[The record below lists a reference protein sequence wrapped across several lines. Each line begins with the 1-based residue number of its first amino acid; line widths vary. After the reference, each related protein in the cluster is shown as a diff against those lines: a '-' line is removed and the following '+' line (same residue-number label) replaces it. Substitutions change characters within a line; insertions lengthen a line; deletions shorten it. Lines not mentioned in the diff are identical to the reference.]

1 LDPHATQ
8 PWVATADEKDRI
20 IIWDYERQE
29 TLRSFALQN
38 LTQSSPGSSDSGAL
52 RAVRWYD
59 ADTLWWS
66 CRRTATDSSLG
77 VRKYLL
83 VLCELELIMVDAL
96 ALESTHISCDAL
108 KLKGT
113 LCCVEVLSASIIAIG
128 CNDGAVRLWDWC
140 KGTLERTLRYHKEKT
155 AVTHL
160 VNAHPDSTWEP
171 VQDGDSGN
179 SSSSNNSSSKR
190 IRLISR
196 GDDGQILFW
205 DMPLDADFPPLVLD
219 KKKDEKDCASLLYC
233 AATDTVSALVARRRA
248 GQAGEMRLLCWD
260 LDRATD
266 QTVPLVYR
274 NKMSRSKGGV
284 SHAALDFPGLP
295 HGAVAACGKDSRI
308 HFMARSSSSSGAAA
322 AESSSNSAFGAQDSS
337 EAAAGG
343 ADDQTVT
350 PLHIASTTD
359 VSSLVAGLPE
369 KLKFYLLQ
377 AHPLQRHVL
386 FCGSNTGLFVLRFK
400 PHTEPTHV
408 CHPSWG
414 PSAML
419 SVQHSELR
427 RYVVSWGEGLAGHST
442 LREEAAMYVLPSSP
456 DVQALQRVASD
467 STISTTGGGGGR
479 GSSIDDAVAVGDK
492 LLVDPSGTHVAVL
505 SRSKRSY
512 RVFTISDVDMQEIE
526 RGEGVLDFAWF
537 GTAGMFAVLLERH
550 RSSPATTHTSAKA
563 AAAAAAAASAASPRV
578 PAAKETGSTIAVKQ
592 INGIAVD
599 STGSYTAPDSEAL
612 VRLHGGGPVLC
623 VTHSNSTAAQ
633 SGSTAQG
640 ALAGSSSMTSSA
652 PMVASA
658 QQSTTVAVTRPGAGL
673 GFKPVQA
680 AAPQYCRCFAWRAES
695 ATLVAVS
702 DVLPAPVAVAWDD
715 SDSVHRCA
723 LAHGTQVQ
731 LYTLADSDTA
741 GSSTSSSSSSAMH
754 CTASCA
760 VGREA
765 VDSMVW
771 TCGVLFYSTPSA
783 VWAAFCPAATSS
795 DATVTLMQLAHHS
808 ALSPPPT
815 AWSRGGIRAAPLCRP
830 VGFLHVLGLFKGSL
844 LVRSTTGCYSVRLD
858 QPCLR
863 FAMLVCAAAG
873 VTGEHEPAATVTAAV
888 EWAQRKM
895 TRDSHDSAAA
905 FLRQHGYAQ
914 AAVELLN
921 SVSSVASQDISSSIV
936 QQQQS
941 RDSCRSSGGQ
951 QTDAS
956 AGDSADAHSDVRNA
970 LRALSV
976 SGQQQQHVAKSELLD
991 ILSHMRPELAV
1002 S

>member
-1 LDPHATQ
+1 
-8 PWVATADEKDRI
+8 
-20 IIWDYERQE
+20 
-29 TLRSFALQN
+29 
-38 LTQSSPGSSDSGAL
+38 
-52 RAVRWYD
+52 
-59 ADTLWWS
+59 
-66 CRRTATDSSLG
+66 
-77 VRKYLL
+77 
-83 VLCELELIMVDAL
+83 VLCELELILVDAL
-96 ALESTHISCDAL
+96 TLESSHISCDAL

-113 LCCVEVLSASIIAIG
+113 LCCVEVLSASIIAVG
-128 CNDGAVRLWDWC
+128 CNDGTVRLWDWC

-160 VNAHPDSTWEP
+160 TNAHPDSTWEP
-171 VQDGDSGN
+171 VQEGD
-179 SSSSNNSSSKR
+179 SSSNNSSSKR
-190 IRLISR
+190 IRLVSR

-205 DMPLDADFPPLVLD
+205 DMPLDAELPPLVLD

-233 AATDTVSALVARRRA
+233 AATDIVSALVARRRA

-284 SHAALDFPGLP
+284 SHAALEFPGLP
-295 HGAVAACGKDSRI
+295 RGAVAACGKDSRI
-308 HFMARSSSSSGAAA
+308 HFMVRGSSGA
-322 AESSSNSAFGAQDSS
+322 AESSSSSAFGAQDSS
-337 EAAAGG
+337 EAAGM
-343 ADDQTVT
+343 DDQTVT
-350 PLHIASTTD
+350 PLQIGSTTD
-359 VSSLVAGLPE
+359 VCSLITGLPE

-427 RYVVSWGEGLAGHST
+427 RYVVSWGEGQAGHST

-467 STISTTGGGGGR
+467 STISTTGGGIR
-479 GSSIDDAVAVGDK
+479 GTSDEGIAVGDK

-512 RVFTISDVDMQEIE
+512 RVFTISDVDMLEIE

-550 RSSPATTHTSAKA
+550 RSSPAVQTTGKA
-563 AAAAAAAASAASPRV
+563 AAAAASSASPRL
-578 PAAKETGSTIAVKQ
+578 PASKETGSTIAVKQ
-592 INGIAVD
+592 INGTTVD
-599 STGSYTAPDSEAL
+599 TVGSHTASDSEVL
-612 VRLHGGGPVLC
+612 IRLYGGGPVLC
-623 VTHSNSTAAQ
+623 VTHSNSAALQ
-633 SGSTAQG
+633 SGSGTQG
-640 ALAGSSSMTSSA
+640 ALAGSSGITSSA

-658 QQSTTVAVTRPGAGL
+658 QQSTAVAVNRPGAGL
-673 GFKPVQA
+673 GFKPVPA
-680 AAPQYCRCFAWRAES
+680 AAPQYCRCFAWHAES
-695 ATLVAVS
+695 STLVAVS
-702 DVLPAPVAVAWDD
+702 DVLPAPLAVAWDD
-715 SDSVHRCA
+715 SGSVHRCA

-731 LYTLADSDTA
+731 LYTLADSDA
-741 GSSTSSSSSSAMH
+741 ASSSSSGGAAMY

-783 VWAAFCPAATSS
+783 VWAAFCPAVSSS
-795 DATVTLMQLAHHS
+795 DTTVTLMQLAHHS

-815 AWSRGGIRAAPLCRP
+815 AWSRGGTRATPLCRP

-888 EWAQRKM
+888 EWATRKM

-914 AAVELLN
+914 AAVELLS
-921 SVSSVASQDISSSIV
+921 SVSIVASQDISSSIA
-936 QQQQS
+936 QQQQLK
-941 RDSCRSSGGQ
+941 DSCRSGSVQ
-951 QTDAS
+951 HTDAS
-956 AGDSADAHSDVRNA
+956 AGGSADVHSEVRNE
-970 LRALSV
+970 LRALCIAEQ
-976 SGQQQQHVAKSELLD
+976 QQQQHVVKSDVLD
-991 ILSHMRPELAV
+991 LLSHMRPGLAV

>member
-1 LDPHATQ
+1 
-8 PWVATADEKDRI
+8 
-20 IIWDYERQE
+20 
-29 TLRSFALQN
+29 
-38 LTQSSPGSSDSGAL
+38 
-52 RAVRWYD
+52 
-59 ADTLWWS
+59 
-66 CRRTATDSSLG
+66 
-77 VRKYLL
+77 
-83 VLCELELIMVDAL
+83 
-96 ALESTHISCDAL
+96 
-108 KLKGT
+108 
-113 LCCVEVLSASIIAIG
+113 
-128 CNDGAVRLWDWC
+128 
-140 KGTLERTLRYHKEKT
+140 
-155 AVTHL
+155 
-160 VNAHPDSTWEP
+160 
-171 VQDGDSGN
+171 
-179 SSSSNNSSSKR
+179 
-190 IRLISR
+190 
-196 GDDGQILFW
+196 
-205 DMPLDADFPPLVLD
+205 
-219 KKKDEKDCASLLYC
+219 
-233 AATDTVSALVARRRA
+233 
-248 GQAGEMRLLCWD
+248 
-260 LDRATD
+260 
-266 QTVPLVYR
+266 
-274 NKMSRSKGGV
+274 
-284 SHAALDFPGLP
+284 
-295 HGAVAACGKDSRI
+295 
-308 HFMARSSSSSGAAA
+308 
-322 AESSSNSAFGAQDSS
+322 
-337 EAAAGG
+337 
-343 ADDQTVT
+343 
-350 PLHIASTTD
+350 
-359 VSSLVAGLPE
+359 
-369 KLKFYLLQ
+369 
-377 AHPLQRHVL
+377 
-386 FCGSNTGLFVLRFK
+386 
-400 PHTEPTHV
+400 
-408 CHPSWG
+408 
-414 PSAML
+414 
-419 SVQHSELR
+419 
-427 RYVVSWGEGLAGHST
+427 
-442 LREEAAMYVLPSSP
+442 
-456 DVQALQRVASD
+456 VQALQRVASD

-479 GSSIDDAVAVGDK
+479 GSSIDDAVAVGDR

-563 AAAAAAAASAASPRV
+563 AAAAAAAAASAASPRM
-578 PAAKETGSTIAVKQ
+578 PAGKETGSTIAVKQ
-592 INGIAVD
+592 INGTAVD
-599 STGSYTAPDSEAL
+599 TTGSYTAPDSEAL

-623 VTHSNSTAAQ
+623 VTHSNSTVVQSGSAAQ
-633 SGSTAQG
+633 S
-640 ALAGSSSMTSSA
+640 ALAGSSSVTSSA
-652 PMVASA
+652 PMVAST

-695 ATLVAVS
+695 STLVAVS

-715 SDSVHRCA
+715 SGSVHRCA

-741 GSSTSSSSSSAMH
+741 GSSSSSSSSSSAMQS
-754 CTASCA
+754 TASCA

-815 AWSRGGIRAAPLCRP
+815 AWSRGGIRATPLCRP

-905 FLRQHGYAQ
+905 LLRQHGYAQ

-936 QQQQS
+936 QQQQRTDS
-941 RDSCRSSGGQ
+941 RRSCGGQ
-951 QTDAS
+951 HTDAS
-956 AGDSADAHSDVRNA
+956 AGGSADVHSDVRNA
-970 LRALSV
+970 LRALSI

-991 ILSHMRPELAV
+991 VLSHMRPELAV